1 MSEPVHRCIHAKG
14 RIGRTHTKLT
24 APGAGQRVGL
34 VLLLWF
40 LHCLIRCKYSGSPP
54 GGISRIPY
62 IWDVC
67 MKVLFSLGK
76 AETNLQNV
84 HYLHPTWVVSAP
96 HTSPLPSQ
104 DASHKRLWVET
115 ATFRQVSTWRSQ
127 QSSSGR
133 KKGLSR
139 DSLQPGSHAEDS
151 HWAGVSPTEQ
161 GWGMCW
167 TAGCKVYLGWFWW
180 QQWVGSRA
188 CLGVYQVTGWC
199 SPLKKILFSGRGR
212 GNVGH

>member
-1 MSEPVHRCIHAKG
+1 MHTCQGAHWEDAHKTD
-14 RIGRTHTKLT
+14 RTWRW
-24 APGAGQRVGL
+24 AE
-34 VLLLWF
+34 
-40 LHCLIRCKYSGSPP
+40 
-54 GGISRIPY
+54 GGIGTFTLIPTLFDSVQIQWKPTRWY
-62 IWDVC
+62 FSDTIHMRHVYESS
-67 MKVLFSLGK
+67 FSLGK

-96 HTSPLPSQ
+96 HTSRLPSQ

-127 QSSSGR
+127 QSSSGQ

-139 DSLQPGSHAEDS
+139 NSLQPGSHAEDS

-199 SPLKKILFSGRGR
+199 SPLKRILFSGRRR

>member
-1 MSEPVHRCIHAKG
+1 MHTCQRALWEDAHKTD
-14 RIGRTHTKLT
+14 RTWRW
-24 APGAGQRVGL
+24 AE
-34 VLLLWF
+34 
-40 LHCLIRCKYSGSPP
+40 
-54 GGISRIPY
+54 GGIVTFTLIPTLFDSVQIQWKPTRWY
-62 IWDVC
+62 FSDTIHMRRVYESS
-67 MKVLFSLGK
+67 FSLGK

-139 DSLQPGSHAEDS
+139 NSLQPGSHAEDS
-151 HWAGVSPTEQ
+151 HWAGVSPTGQ